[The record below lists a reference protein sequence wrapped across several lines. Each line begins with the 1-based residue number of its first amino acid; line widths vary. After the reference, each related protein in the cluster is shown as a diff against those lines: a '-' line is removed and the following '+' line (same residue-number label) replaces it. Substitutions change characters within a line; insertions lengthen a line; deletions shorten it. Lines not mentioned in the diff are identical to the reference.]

1 MGLFSR
7 KTPGDVIFLMPV
19 RLSGEETPRGQ
30 VRMLYCNAA
39 GRVYTT
45 VISRAVYDRARDG
58 AARMERQN
66 KPFATLGLDV
76 GGGRFA
82 AATVEVNSEE
92 AWALEHILEHAL
104 ERGRVPDIVRK
115 YVRPIIELGE
125 PRREAIIAEIRER
138 PQPPAG
144 PSSRVMERLPDE
156 PEEDIEISVPIY
168 KAEYSYPLVV
178 LKQLPSEEATP
189 NHTRR
194 LLILDSD
201 GDLAVIEVPVN
212 LIRQMEREL
221 NDYNQLSHQPTC
233 ALFTSDAEG
242 ISLSYMTINRAQQK
256 ALETLTRYFGEPGSG
271 SRPISVAAKA
281 VLAKA
286 RSRAETSIR

>member
-39 GRVYTT
+39 GKVFTT
-45 VISRAVYDRARDG
+45 VISRAVYERARDG
-58 AARMERQN
+58 AARMQRQN
-66 KPFATLGLDV
+66 KPFATLGLDT
-76 GGGRFA
+76 GSGRYA
-82 AATVEVNSEE
+82 AATVEVNAEE

-104 ERGRVPDIVRK
+104 ESGRVPDIVRK
-115 YVRPIIELGE
+115 YVRPIIARGE
-125 PRREAIIAEIRER
+125 PRREATIAGLKEHSSDESEKEIK
-138 PQPPAG
+138 
-144 PSSRVMERLPDE
+144 
-156 PEEDIEISVPIY
+156 ISVPLD
-168 KAEYSYPLVV
+168 KAEYRYPLVI
-178 LKQLPSEEATP
+178 LKQLPSEETTP
-189 NHTRR
+189 HHTRR

-212 LIRQMEREL
+212 LIQQMEREL
-221 NDYNQLSHQPTC
+221 NDYNQLSHQPAC

-242 ISLSYMTINRAQQK
+242 ISLSYMTINQAQQK
-256 ALETLTRYFGEPGSG
+256 ALETLTRYFGEPGG
-271 SRPISVAAKA
+271 RPRPISAAAKA

-286 RSRAETSIR
+286 RSRAGTSIS